1 MNAHRTLERIA
12 VYVWAAPNTLLGLLA
27 GIVVLCLG
35 GRLRFVRGVAEFSGG
50 LLGVVAGS
58 VPRSIRFSAMT
69 LGHVILGISE
79 AELAAA
85 RDHEHVHVRQ
95 YQSWGPL
102 FLFAYAGSSLWQ
114 FMNGRRAYRD
124 NFFERQAYK
133 IEESGALRPD
143 LRGEQP

>member
-1 MNAHRTLERIA
+1 
-12 VYVWAAPNTLLGLLA
+12 
-27 GIVVLCLG
+27 VVLCLG

-95 YQSWGPL
+95 YQRWGPL

-133 IEESGALRPD
+133 IEECGALRPD